1 MARIRT
7 IKPEF
12 FTSEQVME
20 ISPLSRLLF
29 IGIWPFCDDHGVHVA
44 STKTLKAEVFPA
56 DDISLSDIENL
67 MSELFSQRLVV
78 EYSANG
84 RNYWHITGWERHQK
98 IEKPNYKHPF
108 PYEQNQIVTKES
120 PTIRRPFADHSTTES
135 NGMESN
141 GVEEEER
148 KKTLSV
154 SQAKADTI
162 PYGSII
168 ESANSILG
176 KKYRATEKHKSL
188 IRARWSEGYRECD
201 FDKVCRNMA
210 VTWGADAK
218 MQAYLRPETLFG
230 TKMDGYLNTSPV
242 PCNQRQD
249 LKTIDQI
256 KMERLKQNMVDFLGG
271 DYDGPGQE
279 TVCLV
284 DG

>member
-56 DDISLSDIENL
+56 DDINISDIEDL
-67 MSELFSQRLVV
+67 MAELFSQRLVV

-120 PTIRRPFADHSTTES
+120 ATIRRPFDDHSTTES

-141 GVEEEER
+141 GIGIKEE
-148 KKTLSV
+148 KTLSV
-154 SQAKADTI
+154 SQAKADPV
-162 PYGSII
+162 PYDSII
-168 ESANSILG
+168 ASANQILG
-176 KKYRATEKHKSL
+176 KKFRATDKHKSI
-188 IRARWSEGYRECD
+188 IRARWNEGFREDD
-201 FDKVCRNMA
+201 FAKVCSTML
-210 VTWGADAK
+210 VVWGSDPK

-230 TKMDGYLNTSPV
+230 TKMDGYLNTAPV
-242 PCNQRQD
+242 ESRELSRSEQWRKEAQSEVNAF
-249 LKTIDQI
+249 
-256 KMERLKQNMVDFLGG
+256 VYGG
-271 DYDGPGQE
+271 DNDQDNRQRTGQAAI
-279 TVCLV
+279 C
-284 DG
+284 